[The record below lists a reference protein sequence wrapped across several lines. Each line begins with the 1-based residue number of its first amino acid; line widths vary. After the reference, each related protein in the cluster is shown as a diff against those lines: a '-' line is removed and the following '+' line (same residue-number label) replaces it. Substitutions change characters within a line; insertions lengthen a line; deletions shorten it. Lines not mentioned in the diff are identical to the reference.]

1 MCPNG
6 RSACWRCGSRGRGVL
21 FVAGLVAIASFLA
34 LRGGRE
40 GAMES
45 TLAIGLT
52 ATVLAVMF
60 KLGNAG

>member
-1 MCPNG
+1 M
-6 RSACWRCGSRGRGVL
+6 L